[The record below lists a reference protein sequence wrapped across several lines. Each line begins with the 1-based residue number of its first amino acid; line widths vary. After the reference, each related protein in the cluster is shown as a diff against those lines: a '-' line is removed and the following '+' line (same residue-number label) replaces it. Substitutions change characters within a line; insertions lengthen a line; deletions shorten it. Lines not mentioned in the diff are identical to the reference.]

1 MATIKQEQ
9 AFENIVE
16 NGGNVS
22 KGMRDAG
29 YSGKTAKTPQKL
41 TESKGWEQLVEEN
54 LPDSVLAK
62 VHKEGLKAT
71 TKKPHLIDRDDKGRP
86 VYEYI
91 PEEDF
96 SVRHR
101 YLETAYKLKNK
112 IVEHTTVE
120 VKSKVISID
129 E

>member
-1 MATIKQEQ
+1 MPTIKQEK

-29 YSGKTAKTPQKL
+29 YSEKTAKTPQKL
-41 TESKGWEQLVEEN
+41 TESKGWEELIEEN
-54 LPDSVLAK
+54 LPDSILAK
-62 VHKEGLKAT
+62 VHKEGLKAVT
-71 TKKPHLIDRDDKGRP
+71 PKEKAPDYST
-86 VYEYI
+86 
-91 PEEDF
+91 
-96 SVRHR
+96 RHR

-112 IVEHTTVE
+112 IVEHTTVD
-120 VKSKVISID
+120 VKSKIVRTD